1 MLRIAFAALL
11 LSTVSFAA
19 QAQIQPSPVKRT
31 PIGKTEVPGSNFEVV
46 TALVE
51 IAPGFKAGKHTHP
64 GTVQVQMQD
73 GEFWLAIDGQPE
85 KTYKAGDAFEVPSG
99 AVHNEGALGDKPA
112 KFIAVYIV
120 EKGKPMVQPVQ

>member
-1 MLRIAFAALL
+1 M
-11 LSTVSFAA
+11 
-19 QAQIQPSPVKRT
+19 
-31 PIGKTEVPGSNFEVV
+31 PGSNFEVV
-46 TALVE
+46 TAFVE